1 MNYRPPWVC
10 THCLCS
16 AFSNCIF
23 GELCSLVEKYK
34 SGGGTR
40 DAEKVSTASQPVCP
54 TSYPP
59 KSAPAAGARGALVW
73 FPKHFLMRLPSSA
86 VNVELTP

>member
-1 MNYRPPWVC
+1 M
-10 THCLCS
+10 
-16 AFSNCIF
+16 
-23 GELCSLVEKYK
+23 EKYK

-40 DAEKVSTASQPVCP
+40 DAEKVSAASQPVCL

-59 KSAPAAGARGALVW
+59 KSAPEAGVGRGALVW
-73 FPKHFLMRLPSSA
+73 FPEHFLMRLPSSA

>member
-1 MNYRPPWVC
+1 MNYRPPGAC
-10 THCLCS
+10 MHCLCS

-40 DAEKVSTASQPVCP
+40 DAEKVSTASSLCVP
-54 TSYPP
+54 
-59 KSAPAAGARGALVW
+59 
-73 FPKHFLMRLPSSA
+73 
-86 VNVELTP
+86 